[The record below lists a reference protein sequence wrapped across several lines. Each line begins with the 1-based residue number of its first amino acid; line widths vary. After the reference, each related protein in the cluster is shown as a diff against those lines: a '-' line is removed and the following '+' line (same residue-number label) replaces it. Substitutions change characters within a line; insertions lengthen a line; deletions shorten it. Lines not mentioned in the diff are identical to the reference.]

1 MAALVL
7 VEHDHH
13 SLKAAT
19 HHAVSAAKQCS
30 PNVDLLLIGSNAG
43 SISQAAACIAGV
55 RKVLY
60 AMRNTLR
67 INFQKSWHNR

>member
-19 HHAVSAAKQCS
+19 HHAVSAAKLCS
-30 PNVDLLLIGSNAG
+30 PEVDLLLIGSNAG
-43 SISQAAACIAGV
+43 LLLKLQQ
-55 RKVLY
+55 VLLVSVKFC
-60 AMRNTLR
+60 MPMQHSL
-67 INFQKSWHNR
+67 